1 MPPKLAAPFTWPE
14 GVMIINDKI
23 NYVEFPARDIEATK
37 SFFEAVFG
45 WSFEDYGP
53 DYTAF
58 SNQGIDGGFFH
69 ADKASNTE
77 SGGALVILFSDS
89 LEEVQERVTKA
100 GGVILKPIFSFPGG
114 RRFHFSEPSG
124 NELAVWSDVGT

>member
-1 MPPKLAAPFTWPE
+1 
-14 GVMIINDKI
+14 MIINDKI

-37 SFFEAVFG
+37 CFFEAVFG

-58 SNQGIDGGFFH
+58 SDQGIDGGFYR
-69 ADKASNTE
+69 ADKASSAE
-77 SGGALVILFSDS
+77 SGGALVILYSDS
-89 LEEVQERVTKA
+89 LEEVQQWVTEA
-100 GGVILKPIFSFPGG
+100 GGSILKPIFSFPGG